1 MLNIVYIKLI
11 IIASLIAMLSIA
23 RMNYDNKQSSIEL
36 PANFTSTPAKF
47 MKIIWGQ
54 TQGLGADFSFINAIS
69 LYYNAQH
76 ATKNQ
81 NAYWNA
87 LADKFFLAQKLDPQ
101 FYDTYHIGIGTLAYD
116 AKRPDKSIQLAYMGT
131 EALPLNWQIPFIGGF
146 IAHDLGHDEHNAA
159 KLMKIA
165 SNIPKAPTM
174 AVSLASR
181 FLENDINSQEAI
193 AFLRQMLHILPK
205 EYHAGIQRRLKE
217 LQKPHSTKD

>member
-116 AKRPDKSIQLAYMGT
+116 AKRPDKSIQLV
-131 EALPLNWQIPFIGGF
+131 IGGF